1 MNKTDGI
8 IINNF
13 TLRLILAVKNPFM
26 SDALSADEEVTPI
39 KGCFS

>member
-8 IINNF
+8 IIDNL
-13 TLRLILAVKNPFM
+13 TLRLILEVKKPFM

>member
-13 TLRLILAVKNPFM
+13 TLRLILAVKIPFM